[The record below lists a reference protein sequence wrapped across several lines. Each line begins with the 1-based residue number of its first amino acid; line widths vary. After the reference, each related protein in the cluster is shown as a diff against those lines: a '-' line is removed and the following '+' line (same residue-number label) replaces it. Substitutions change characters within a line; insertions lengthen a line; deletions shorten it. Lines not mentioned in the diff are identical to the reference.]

1 MGANTS
7 KNSTNQVVKDNVVN
21 RTAVDIL
28 NKNIFNASVST
39 LVNNAQECSNS
50 TDLNAECDVKD
61 STFDGDFTLDS
72 SQVNKA
78 KINFSCVQESK
89 AAADM
94 STSMMQELTSQ
105 LKTMNGADLDSVMKA
120 ATESQQ
126 KTGAATLGYSG
137 SSNKTNMDKE
147 TNITNEVTS
156 NVESVFEQNLN
167 NNFTQETV
175 SKCINKTEAS
185 LSTNVEGVKA
195 RNANIKCNQ
204 TNDIEAISNCKQLA
218 DAVSKTVNETIN
230 KLGLEVEAENV
241 AKSKTSA
248 ESTTKSEQI
257 NTGLLQDAGGLVGAF
272 TGLFAAYGLAT
283 AAPFIGACCLCCC
296 CIIIIMVIV
305 MAGAKS
311 MGSSGEGGEEVEGQG
326 GQFGGGFYSKS
337 IDITSSDSVYMFSS
351 IK

>member
-7 KNSTNQVVKDNVVN
+7 KNTTNQVVKDNVVN
-21 RTAVDIL
+21 KTAVDIL
-28 NKNIFNASVST
+28 NKNIFNASVDT

-50 TDLNAECDVKD
+50 TDLNANCDVSD
-61 STFDGDFTLDS
+61 SIFDGDFNLDS
-72 SQVNKA
+72 SQQNKA

-89 AAADM
+89 AASDM

-105 LKTMNGADLDSVMKA
+105 LKSMNGSDLDSVMKA
-120 ATESQQ
+120 ATEAQQ

-137 SSNKTNMDKE
+137 QSNKTNMDKE
-147 TNITNEVTS
+147 TNITNEVIS
-156 NVESVFEQNLN
+156 NVESVFEQNLK

-185 LSTNVEGVKA
+185 LDTTVSGVKA
-195 RNANIKCNQ
+195 RNANIKCTQ
-204 TNDIEAISNCKQLA
+204 TNDIESISNCKQLA

-241 AKSKTSA
+241 AKTKTTA

-257 NTGLLQDAGGLVGAF
+257 NSGLLQDAGGLIDAF
-272 TGLFAAYGLAT
+272 TGLLSAYGLST
-283 AAPFIGACCLCCC
+283 AAPIVGVLCLCCC
-296 CIIIIMVIV
+296 CCIILMIIIMV
-305 MAGAKS
+305 ASKS
-311 MGSSGEGGEEVEGQG
+311 MGGSEGETGGEQSFSQV
-326 GQFGGGFYSKS
+326 GGFFKNS
-337 IDITSSDSVYMFSS
+337 IDITTSTSEYFFSS